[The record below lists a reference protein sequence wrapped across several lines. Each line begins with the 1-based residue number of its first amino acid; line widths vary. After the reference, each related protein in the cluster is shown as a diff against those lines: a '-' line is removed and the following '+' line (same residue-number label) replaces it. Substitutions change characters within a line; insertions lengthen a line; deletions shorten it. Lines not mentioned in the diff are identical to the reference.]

1 MTIFPAFVADARQAL
16 SRFHA
21 WRANVRTR
29 RIVSGLPHYIRKDIG
44 WPDTSLP
51 ERPDRRW
58 Q

>member
-1 MTIFPAFVADARQAL
+1 MTTIPALVAEVRQAY

-21 WRANVRTR
+21 WRARSRTR
-29 RIVSGLPHYIRKDIG
+29 RIVSRLPHYIRKDIG
-44 WPDTSLP
+44 WPDTILP